1 MMESKELQERA
12 LQNKCTAHFKRV
24 ESAERSIELAKEEYR
39 QQVENI
45 NKIHDLEVKE
55 VNKKRHRVI
64 NELFQV
70 HKKRMHGLDRE
81 LKEQGFLYTKSVLD
95 LSNLQGTD
103 GNI

>member
-1 MMESKELQERA
+1 MESKKIQERS

-24 ESAERSIELAKEEYR
+24 ETLEKCIELSKRDYIA
-39 QQVENI
+39 QVEKI

-55 VNKKRHRVI
+55 VNRKRHKII

-81 LKEQGFLYTKSVLD
+81 
-95 LSNLQGTD
+95 
-103 GNI
+103 